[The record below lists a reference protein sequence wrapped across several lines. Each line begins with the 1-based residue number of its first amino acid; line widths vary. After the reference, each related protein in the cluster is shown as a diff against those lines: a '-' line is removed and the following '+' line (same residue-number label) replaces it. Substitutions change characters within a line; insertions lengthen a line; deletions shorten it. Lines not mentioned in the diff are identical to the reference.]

1 MKKAAIYIRVG
12 NHAQLSGYRQREEL
26 HAKFGDTH
34 KIVAEYQDEASGN
47 QGVEDRPGP
56 KKLLEDAAKGKFDVL
71 LCTDITRLARRL
83 SPEVVTALR
92 DAGVRVV
99 TADRGELGFP
109 DLVAQALTITETEI
123 GNMVKQETK

>member
-1 MKKAAIYIRVG
+1 
-12 NHAQLSGYRQREEL
+12 
-26 HAKFGDTH
+26 
-34 KIVAEYQDEASGN
+34 
-47 QGVEDRPGP
+47 
-56 KKLLEDAAKGKFDVL
+56 VL